1 MIADLLAAWPLF
13 AQSWITAWLV
23 APLLALIG
31 IALVARG
38 AIFQGVATAQAS
50 TAAVA
55 TMLVTAQ
62 AVSWVGEPWAV
73 SAAAM
78 LVAVIASVVA
88 FSGRSSEATNGWL
101 FLTAGA
107 ATPLLLV
114 HSSHGLA
121 EVQHLVTSSL
131 IGATWADAGFFAVL
145 LIVLV
150 MALVRY
156 GPSLRMVLLDPGFA
170 AEVGI
175 RVSRWHF
182 LIGLMTGIAIGSALR
197 VAGLLFV
204 AGCLVLPALAAR
216 RWVPTTRAVAIL
228 APVVALG
235 GTLLG
240 TVVAHLGDLPLGQVV
255 VAVLS
260 LTVLLAHLLPRSD

>member
-55 TMLVTAQ
+55 TMLVAAQ
-62 AVSWVGEPWAV
+62 TVAWCGEPWAV
-73 SAAAM
+73 SGAAM
-78 LVAVIASVVA
+78 LVAVIASVLA
-88 FSGRSSEATNGWL
+88 FSGRSNEATNGWL
-101 FLTAGA
+101 FLSAGA

-114 HSSHGLA
+114 HSPHGLA

-131 IGATWADAGFFAVL
+131 IGATWADAIFFAVL
-145 LIVLV
+145 LIVVLV
-150 MALVRY
+150 ALVRY

-175 RVSRWHF
+175 RVSRWHI
-182 LIGLMTGIAIGSALR
+182 LIGIMTGIAIGSALR

-216 RWVPTTRAVAIL
+216 RWVSTTRSVSML
-228 APVVALG
+228 APAVALG
-235 GTLLG
+235 STLIG
-240 TVVAHLGDLPLGQVV
+240 TVLAHLGDLPLGQVV

-260 LTVLLAHLLPRSD
+260 LTVLLSHLFPRSD

>member
-1 MIADLLAAWPLF
+1 MIDDLMAAWPLF
-13 AQSWITAWLV
+13 AQSWVTAWLV

-62 AVSWVGEPWAV
+62 TVGWCGEPWAI
-73 SAAAM
+73 AGAAM
-78 LVAVIASVVA
+78 LVAVIASVLA

-114 HSSHGLA
+114 HSPHGLS

-131 IGATWADAGFFAVL
+131 IGATWADAIAFAVL
-145 LIVLV
+145 LFVV
-150 MALVRY
+150 VGALMRY

-170 AEVGI
+170 AEVGLHV
-175 RVSRWHF
+175 RRWHV
-182 LIGLMTGIAIGSALR
+182 LIGIMAGIAIGSSLR

-216 RWVPTTRAVAIL
+216 RWVSTTSAVAVL
-228 APVVALG
+228 APLLALG
-235 GTLLG
+235 CTLLG
-240 TVVAHLGDLPLGQVV
+240 TVIAHVADLPLGQVV
-255 VAVLS
+255 VALLS
-260 LTVLLAHLLPRSD
+260 LMVALAHLLPRTE

>member
-1 MIADLLAAWPLF
+1 MIADLVAAWPLF

-23 APLLALIG
+23 APLLGLIG

-38 AIFQGVATAQAS
+38 AIFQGVATAQAA

-62 AVSWVGEPWAV
+62 AVSWCGEPWAV

-78 LVAVIASVVA
+78 LVAVIASVLA
-88 FSGRSSEATNGWL
+88 FSGRSSEVTNGWL
-101 FLTAGA
+101 FLAAGA

-114 HSSHGLA
+114 HSPHGLA

-131 IGATWADAGFFAVL
+131 IGATWSDTVVFAAL
-145 LIVLV
+145 LTVV
-150 MALVRY
+150 VVALVRY
-156 GPSLRMVLLDPGFA
+156 GPVLRMVLLDPGFA
-170 AEVGI
+170 AEIGI
-175 RVSRWHF
+175 RVSRWHV

-216 RWVPTTRAVAIL
+216 RWVSTTSAVAVL
-228 APVVALG
+228 APVLALG
-235 GTLLG
+235 CTLLG
-240 TVVAHLGDLPLGQVV
+240 TVVAHVGDLPLGQVV
-255 VAVLS
+255 VALLS
-260 LTVLLAHLLPRSD
+260 LTVVLAHLLPRSD